1 MHHRTL
7 ENSAQVRF
15 CRERRTV
22 LQHNEFPLEDLHGNS
37 IVDMTR
43 CSTDDAPVDAVITWV
58 DGSDPNHAQKLRT
71 YLDSIEGE
79 RPSSTRFANHD
90 EIDFCVVS
98 IIRFMPWIRNI
109 FIVTDQQ
116 TPEIVK
122 TISKTPYASKVKI
135 IDHQEIFNG
144 YESYLPTFNC
154 RSIETVLWRI
164 PGIAERFIYF
174 NDDFCLIQP
183 VSRNDFFR
191 GEKVVLRGSWRRP
204 VKERSRL
211 RYKLKSFLF
220 YLKVRKN
227 QPYFNRHIAG
237 QELSAETAGLRPK
250 FLRMKHMPHPLLR
263 STTEQFFSEN
273 PGLFERNM
281 SYKLRSSNQVL
292 CQFLASYLEIQK
304 DNAIIDNSLRTLV
317 FNKNDRSL
325 SGVEA
330 KLKLADQN
338 KSVAFA
344 CVQGSL
350 DPTNRDVIYSWL
362 DARVG
367 GIADLLKDAIN

>member
-1 MHHRTL
+1 M
-7 ENSAQVRF
+7 
-15 CRERRTV
+15 
-22 LQHNEFPLEDLHGNS
+22 
-37 IVDMTR
+37 
-43 CSTDDAPVDAVITWV
+43 
-58 DGSDPNHAQKLRT
+58 
-71 YLDSIEGE
+71 
-79 RPSSTRFANHD
+79 
-90 EIDFCVVS
+90 
-98 IIRFMPWIRNI
+98 
-109 FIVTDQQ
+109 
-116 TPEIVK
+116 
-122 TISKTPYASKVKI
+122 
-135 IDHQEIFNG
+135 
-144 YESYLPTFNC
+144 
-154 RSIETVLWRI
+154 
-164 PGIAERFIYF
+164 
-174 NDDFCLIQP
+174 
-183 VSRNDFFR
+183 R
-191 GEKVVLRGSWRRP
+191 GVWRRP
-204 VKERSRL
+204 VKARRRL

-250 FLRMKHMPHPLLR
+250 FLRMKHMPYPLLR

-281 SYKLRSSNQVL
+281 SYKLRSPNQVL